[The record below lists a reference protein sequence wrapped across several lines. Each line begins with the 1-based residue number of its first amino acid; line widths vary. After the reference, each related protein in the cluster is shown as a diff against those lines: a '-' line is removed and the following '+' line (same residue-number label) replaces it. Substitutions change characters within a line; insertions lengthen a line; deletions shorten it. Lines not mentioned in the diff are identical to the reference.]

1 MVVDQHLH
9 QRIARL
15 TPLSEVLAFLNARVT
30 RCAERTLPLDNACGK
45 TLAQDI
51 VVRRSSPPRN
61 VALRDGWALQSEVTS
76 DASSYA
82 PALLSETPAW
92 VDAGDPMPGGTDCVA
107 PFDAIEIRNARA
119 QALAPIAP
127 NEGMLPVGT
136 DAASGTVLR
145 KTGEHLRS
153 SDIAVLSALGIG
165 EVCMAAPRIRIA
177 AAGRKDNPI
186 IAAIVAMLTAAAQ
199 AAGGDVSRADTLET
213 ALQAQDCDAVI
224 AVGGTGGGRHDASV
238 ATLAR
243 VGSVAFHGIGLMPG
257 ETAAVGMVETRPV
270 LLVPGRID
278 AALAC
283 WLALGARMTRLLSG
297 NTEAKRKIVS
307 TLSRKITSTIG
318 IVDVV
323 PVRLDG
329 DTAEPLAGNYWPM
342 QAIARANAVV
352 MVTAESE
359 GHPAGARVETMCWP
373 DMGPEAGP

>member
-51 VVRRSSPPRN
+51 VARRSSPPCN

-82 PALLSETPAW
+82 PALLSEAPAW
-92 VDAGDPMPGGTDCVA
+92 VDAGDPMPNGSDCVA
-107 PFDAIEIRNARA
+107 PFDAIEIRNGRV
-119 QALAPIAP
+119 QMLAPIAP
-127 NEGMLPVGT
+127 SEGMLPAGA
-136 DAASGTVLR
+136 DIAAGVPLR
-145 KTGEHLRS
+145 KNGEILRV
-153 SDIAVLSALGIG
+153 SDVAMLGALQIDKAS
-165 EVCMAAPRIRIA
+165 VAAPRIRIVV
-177 AAGRKDNPI
+177 AGHKHDPI
-186 IAAIVAMLTAAAQ
+186 LAAIAAMLTAAAQ
-199 AAGGDVSRADTLET
+199 AAGGHVSHADTLET

-224 AVGGTGGGRHDASV
+224 AVGGTGGGRHDASI

-257 ETAAVGMVETRPV
+257 ETAAVGMVDARPV

-283 WLALGARMTRLLSG
+283 WLALGARMMRLLSG
-297 NTEAKRKIVS
+297 NTEAKRKTVA
-307 TLSRKITSTIG
+307 TLSRKITSIIG
-318 IVDVV
+318 IVDMV
-323 PVRLDG
+323 PVRLDC
-329 DTAEPLAGNYWPM
+329 DMAEPLAGNYWPM

-352 MVTAESE
+352 MVAAESE
-359 GHPAGARVETMCWP
+359 GHPAGARVETICWP
-373 DMGPEAGP
+373 DMGPGARP